1 MKGLILLILCVFTQ
15 TAFAQN
21 LDMVD
26 LGNLVGEME
35 RFEGTLSWT
44 NSGQDTVKVRP
55 WTDRDALT
63 FEDRVVAV
71 APGNEAT
78 FAYALN
84 LTDTKGQQRY
94 EARLVTEEEVV
105 IHGWLLKTRV
115 FEAEQDVFKEYLHEF
130 YPFRSRSMV
139 MNLKAAFQ
147 GDEMNGSFSLFN
159 FGGQELDLS
168 GAYVNQENVT
178 LSFGPEKIG
187 HNAFTRLS
195 IELNTQ
201 DEALG
206 FTRENLSVYTA
217 DSSLLFTMPLQYT
230 LEKRPESSLVG
241 QVPHLTVSKL
251 THDFKVVE
259 KGTQEQVDIRLT
271 NTGHAPLLIE
281 KLEANCDCLAFELG
295 QKELTT
301 GQSVILKVTFDARE
315 RMGYERK
322 TLALFTNDPD
332 QPTRVITF
340 KAHVK

>member
-1 MKGLILLILCVFTQ
+1 MRGLILSILTVFTT
-15 TAFAQN
+15 TAFAQD

-35 RFEGTLSWT
+35 QFEGVLSWT
-44 NSGQDTVKVRP
+44 NSGQDTVKVIP
-55 WTDRDALT
+55 WTDRDELNFDQET
-63 FEDRVVAV
+63 IKV
-71 APGNEAT
+71 APGSTASFGYE
-78 FAYALN
+78 LS
-84 LTDTKGQQRY
+84 LVDTKGKQSY
-94 EARLVTEEEVV
+94 EVRLVTEEEVV

-139 MNLKAAFQ
+139 MNMKAAFK
-147 GDEMNGSFSLFN
+147 GDMMQGSFSLFN
-159 FGGQELDLS
+159 FGGQELDLT
-168 GAYVNQENVT
+168 GAYTNKENVAVI
-178 LSFGPEKIG
+178 FGPEKIS

-195 IELNTQ
+195 ISLNTS

-206 FTRENLSVYTA
+206 FTRDNLSVYAA

-230 LEKRPESSLVG
+230 LEKRPVNG
-241 QVPHLTVSKL
+241 QVGEAPHLTVSKL

-259 KGTQEQVDIRLT
+259 KGTLEQVDIRIT

-281 KLEANCDCLAFELG
+281 KLEANCDCLEFELD
-295 QKELTT
+295 QKKLIT
-301 GQSVILKVTFDARE
+301 GQSAILKVTFNARE